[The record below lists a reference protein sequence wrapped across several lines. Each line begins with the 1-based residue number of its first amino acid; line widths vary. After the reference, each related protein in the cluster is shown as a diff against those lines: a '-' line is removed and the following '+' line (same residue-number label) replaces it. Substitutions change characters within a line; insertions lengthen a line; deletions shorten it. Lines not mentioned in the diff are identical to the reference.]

1 MPRSA
6 INLDALSSEEQLEL
20 LDEIWERL
28 SRHPADI
35 PLTDAQRAELD
46 RRLDA
51 LEEDIRAGRAVGR
64 PWSEVR
70 ERLGSR

>member
-1 MPRSA
+1 MAHAA

-20 LDEIWERL
+20 LDELWERL
-28 SRHPADI
+28 SRHPADV

-51 LEEDIRAGRAVGR
+51 LEEDIRAGRSLGR

-70 ERLGSR
+70 ERLGSG